1 MSTVYSTSALQALS
15 NLQLRGLLCK
25 ARYDLNCSTPGSF
38 ERRDALINLE
48 NIRRVLAHRLMCPR
62 RPGAHQAMRENAA
75 DVLQIDQRVAALERA
90 RRAATQVVPGLA
102 EQASQL
108 EVAEGLKC

>member
-1 MSTVYSTSALQALS
+1 
-15 NLQLRGLLCK
+15 
-25 ARYDLNCSTPGSF
+25 
-38 ERRDALINLE
+38 
-48 NIRRVLAHRLMCPR
+48 
-62 RPGAHQAMRENAA
+62 MRENAA

-90 RRAATQVVPGLA
+90 RRAATQIVPGLA

>member
-1 MSTVYSTSALQALS
+1 MAPLW
-15 NLQLRGLLCK
+15 
-25 ARYDLNCSTPGSF
+25 
-38 ERRDALINLE
+38 
-48 NIRRVLAHRLMCPR
+48 VLARQAFLAPSSRAFSKAEPALRFRSAGRQRGSAPR

-90 RRAATQVVPGLA
+90 RRAATQIVPGLA

>member
-25 ARYDLNCSTPGSF
+25 ARYDLDHSTPGSF

-48 NIRRVLAHRLMCPR
+48 NIRRILAHRLMCPR
-62 RPGAHQAMRENAA
+62 PPG
-75 DVLQIDQRVAALERA
+75 
-90 RRAATQVVPGLA
+90 
-102 EQASQL
+102 
-108 EVAEGLKC
+108 CF

>member
-1 MSTVYSTSALQALS
+1 MSTVYSTSALQSLS

-25 ARYDLNCSTPGSF
+25 ARYDLDCSTPGSF

-62 RPGAHQAMRENAA
+62 PPGF
-75 DVLQIDQRVAALERA
+75 
-90 RRAATQVVPGLA
+90 
-102 EQASQL
+102 
-108 EVAEGLKC
+108 

>member
-25 ARYDLNCSTPGSF
+25 ARYDLNCSAPGSF

-48 NIRRVLAHRLMCPR
+48 IICRVIA
-62 RPGAHQAMRENAA
+62 
-75 DVLQIDQRVAALERA
+75 QRRA
-90 RRAATQVVPGLA
+90 RPRPPGF
-102 EQASQL
+102 
-108 EVAEGLKC
+108 

>member
-25 ARYDLNCSTPGSF
+25 ARYDLDCSTPGSF

-48 NIRRVLAHRLMCPR
+48 IICRVIALRRVRPR
-62 RPGAHQAMRENAA
+62 PPGF
-75 DVLQIDQRVAALERA
+75 
-90 RRAATQVVPGLA
+90 
-102 EQASQL
+102 
-108 EVAEGLKC
+108 